1 MTHTY
6 SMKILLTEGSGI
18 TSRQVAGRLAA
29 MGHHVDVLTSDPL
42 CLCRFTRH
50 VRRLHR
56 VPSYGHSPFAWLDAA
71 LAVYEAG
78 AFDVLFPTQEQVA
91 VLAAAGVGTAVPSF
105 AALAA
110 VQDKVSAFA
119 TLTRLGLPQPPAV
132 VVTSDDDMQGWRD
145 LPVYVKQPIGTAT
158 TGVRKVE
165 TVADLAA
172 VEVGAG
178 VLVQR
183 AVDGPL
189 AMVQSVFDGGSLVAS
204 HANLRVR
211 LGVNGGASH
220 KRGIDHDQIRAHL
233 VTLGADLGWHG
244 ALSAD
249 VILTAEGPMFIDL
262 NPRLVEPVNAWRS
275 GVDLVGALLEVACGR
290 TPAPQPPGP
299 PGQRTHQTVIAVLG
313 AAQAGRGRRG
323 IAGELI
329 AAARHTGDYGGS
341 VEEMTPWR
349 GDRRAAVPLLV
360 AAAAT
365 LLHPAWWQWFV
376 SGSVAAYAL
385 TPAAWAEIH
394 ANLHSIRD
402 RSC

>member
-1 MTHTY
+1 
-6 SMKILLTEGSGI
+6 MKILLTEGSGI

-56 VPSYGHSPFAWLDAA
+56 VPLYGHGPFAWLDAA

-110 VQDKVSAFA
+110 VQDKVAAFA
-119 TLTRLGLPQPPAV
+119 TLTRLGLPQPPAA
-132 VVTSDDDMQGWRD
+132 VVTSDDDLQGWRD
-145 LPVYVKQPIGTAT
+145 LPAYVKQPIGTAT

-172 VEVGAG
+172 VDVGAC

-189 AMVQSVFDGGSLVAS
+189 AMVQSVFDGGELVAS

-211 LGVNGGASH
+211 LGANGGASH
-220 KRGIDHDQIRAHL
+220 KRGIDHDQIRAHF

-249 VILTAEGPMFIDL
+249 VILTADGPVFIDL

-299 PGQRTHQTVIAVLG
+299 PGQRTHQTVLAVLG
-313 AAQAGRGRRG
+313 AAQAGRAGRHRRRAHRRRPPHRRLQGQRRRDDPVARRPASGRSPRRG
-323 IAGELI
+323 GGRHAG
-329 AAARHTGDYGGS
+329 ASG
-341 VEEMTPWR
+341 
-349 GDRRAAVPLLV
+349 LV
-360 AAAAT
+360 G
-365 LLHPAWWQWFV
+365 V
-376 SGSVAAYAL
+376 VRSGSVAAYAL

-394 ANLHSIRD
+394 ANPHSVRD

>member
-1 MTHTY
+1 
-6 SMKILLTEGSGI
+6 MKILLTEGSGV

-29 MGHHVDVLTSDPL
+29 MGHHVEVLTSDPL
-42 CLCRFTRH
+42 CLCRFTRD

-56 VPSYGHSPFAWLDAA
+56 VPSYGNGPFAWLDAA

-119 TLTRLGLPQPPAV
+119 TLTRLGLPQPPAAV
-132 VVTSDDDMQGWRD
+132 VSSDDDLQGWRD
-145 LPVYVKQPIGTAT
+145 LPAYVKQPIGTAT

-165 TVADLAA
+165 TVADLEA
-172 VEVGAG
+172 VDVGAG

-211 LGVNGGASH
+211 LGANGGASH
-220 KRGIDHDQIRAHL
+220 KLGIDHDQIRAHL

-249 VILTAEGPMFIDL
+249 VILTADGPVFIDL

-290 TPAPQPPGP
+290 TPPPQPPGP
-299 PGQRTHQTVIAVLG
+299 PGQRTHQTLLAVLG

-329 AAARHTGDYGGS
+329 AAARHTGDYRGS

-349 GDRRAAVPLLV
+349 GDRRGAVPLVV

-365 LLHPAWWQWFV
+365 LVHPVWWRWFV
-376 SGSVAAYAL
+376 SGAVAAYAL
-385 TPAAWAEIH
+385 TPAAWAEIQ
-394 ANLHSIRD
+394 ANPHTVRD
-402 RSC
+402 